1 MDWLWG
7 GKKGPAKDKQRP
19 MKIQDLESILEKR
32 MSSNGDIVKMKIGDN
47 DFVLMDEKTYI
58 RIMKVVSSVEKM
70 SNMLRED

>member
-1 MDWLWG
+1 
-7 GKKGPAKDKQRP
+7 